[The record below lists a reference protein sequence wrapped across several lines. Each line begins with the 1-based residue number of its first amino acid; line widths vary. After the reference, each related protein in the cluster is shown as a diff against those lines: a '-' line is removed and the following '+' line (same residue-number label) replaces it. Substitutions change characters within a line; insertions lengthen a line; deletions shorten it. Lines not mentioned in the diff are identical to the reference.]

1 MRALGWSCLAIAE
14 GTEIPSAM
22 LTLESYEDCTTV
34 ARRDH
39 APVQEAYLVK
49 SPSIFFIIRSA
60 HWMLASMSLSVRGLP
75 CGVPNR
81 SSAVCMCRL
90 ARIAAMIPITR
101 FRPSSMGW
109 HQTVM
114 RVEPHATLRKVDR
127 SIALVSYFVRSSARR
142 VRNAGFETE
151 DRLRD
156 KRTRSCTR
164 SRFGYRVFT
173 SILAVPAALLS
184 C

>member
-1 MRALGWSCLAIAE
+1 MLERGGRFDVHFDNCPKAVSKGMRALGWSCLAIAE

-60 HWMLASMSLSVRGLP
+60 HWMLASMSSSVRGLP

-81 SSAVCMCRL
+81 SSAVCICRL
-90 ARIAAMIPITR
+90 ARIAAIIPITR
-101 FRPSSMGW
+101 FRPSS
-109 HQTVM
+109 
-114 RVEPHATLRKVDR
+114 R
-127 SIALVSYFVRSSARR
+127 SEERR
-142 VRNAGFETE
+142 VGKEGR
-151 DRLRD
+151 RMR
-156 KRTRSCTR
+156 
-164 SRFGYRVFT
+164 Y
-173 SILAVPAALLS
+173 
-184 C
+184 